1 MDGSMN
7 IAFGES
13 EGGCSTCSDSQ
24 SGGAKRKLS
33 PYNKFVKA
41 NFSVMK
47 KMHPSM
53 SAPAIMKMI
62 AQKWKASKPS
72 VSATRKTATRKTAT
86 KKTATRKT
94 STRKTAT
101 RKSATRK

>member
-13 EGGCSTCSDSQ
+13 EGGCGSCSGGQ
-24 SGGAKRKLS
+24 NGGAKRKLS

-41 NFSVMK
+41 NFSAMK

-53 SAPAIMKMI
+53 GAPAIMKMI

-72 VSATRKTATRKTAT
+72 ASAS
-86 KKTATRKT
+86 KKS
-94 STRKTAT
+94 STRKSPKSST
-101 RKSATRK
+101 RKSPKSSTRK

>member
-13 EGGCSTCSDSQ
+13 EGGCGSCSGGQ

-72 VSATRKTATRKTAT
+72 VSASKRSPA
-86 KKTATRKT
+86 KKTASK
-94 STRKTAT
+94 KTASKKT
-101 RKSATRK
+101 ASKKTASKK